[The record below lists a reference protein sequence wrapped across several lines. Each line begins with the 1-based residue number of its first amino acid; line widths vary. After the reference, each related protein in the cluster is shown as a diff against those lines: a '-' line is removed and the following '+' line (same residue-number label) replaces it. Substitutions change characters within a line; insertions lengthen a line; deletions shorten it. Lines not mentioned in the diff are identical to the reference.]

1 MKRPRHKKNKH
12 RTTEDEAHVID
23 ERNLVD
29 AEESTEFSFEDRVA
43 VYWMENKSSVISSI
57 LFLIVTISLLNGF
70 RIYRGYSE
78 EKLQADYSGS
88 LNTEKLDSFATVNP
102 DLAIGGFAA
111 LSVADAAFEDKEYK
125 RASEFYTLAAKS
137 LGENI
142 LAGRA
147 ILGLAFTTYQSAKE
161 EGLDQLNSIAS
172 SAIYSDSIKAEAV
185 YHLAIDALSEGK
197 VEAFDSLVTQLNQLE
212 VRSQWAQRL
221 EYYKQQA
228 QQIQL

>member
-1 MKRPRHKKNKH
+1 MKRPKHRKNKY
-12 RTTEDEAHVID
+12 RQTDEEAPVID

-43 VYWMENKSSVISSI
+43 LYWMENKSSVISSI
-57 LFLIVTISLLNGF
+57 LFLIVAIALFNGF
-70 RIYRGYSE
+70 RMYSGYSE
-78 EKLQADYSGS
+78 EKLQANYSS
-88 LNTEKLDSFATVNP
+88 ALSSDQLDSFAIANP
-102 DLAIGGFAA
+102 NLAIGGFAA
-111 LSVADAAFEDKEYK
+111 LSVADAAFEDKDYS
-125 RASEFYTLAAKS
+125 RASEFYKLAASS
-137 LGENI
+137 LEGNI

-147 ILGLAFTTYQSAKE
+147 ALGIAFSTYQSEKE
-161 EGLDQLNSIAS
+161 EGLEQLDRIAT